1 MSMPQ
6 REKILVVSHNPR
18 LAHVRRSVL
27 EKAGFE
33 VIAANDSQAA
43 GKTCAEHN
51 PRLVVIGHSVLPADK
66 RRVWAEVRKHCHIPV
81 LALQK
86 VGGPEF
92 MPPAFFH
99 ESPVQDDLLGDV
111 MPVLRRLR

>member
-1 MSMPQ
+1 MPQ

-18 LAHVRRSVL
+18 LAHVRRRVL

-66 RRVWAEVRKHCHIPV
+66 RRVWAEVREQCQIPV
-81 LALQK
+81 VALQK
-86 VGGPEF
+86 EGGPEF

-99 ESPVQDDLLGDV
+99 ESPPVPDDLLGDV
-111 MPVLRRLR
+111 MPVLRRLH

>member
-1 MSMPQ
+1 MPQ
-6 REKILVVSHNPR
+6 REKILVVSRNPR
-18 LAHVRRSVL
+18 LAHVRRRVL

-33 VIAANDSQAA
+33 VLAVNDSQSA

-66 RRVWAEVRKHCHIPV
+66 RRVWAEVREHCQIPV

-86 VGGPEF
+86 EGGPEL
-92 MPPAFFH
+92 MPPTFFYQALA
-99 ESPVQDDLLGDV
+99 PDDFLDDV
-111 MPVLRRLR
+111 LPVLQRLH

>member
-1 MSMPQ
+1 MPQ

-99 ESPVQDDLLGDV
+99 ESPVQDDLLA
-111 MPVLRRLR
+111 PSEN